1 MKSRRNQNVVVATI
15 GSWFLINVVASARAF
30 QYCRSAHRDER
41 NGFPYTAAVEWRE
54 AATLFASNSFFAD
67 RCWREWERIMQLP
80 RRLAQPIGTPAV
92 TFAYKNALKS
102 ESLTRE
108 SFYAPAA

>member
-1 MKSRRNQNVVVATI
+1 MKSGRNHNVVVATI
-15 GSWFLINVVASARAF
+15 AGWFMTNVAASARAF
-30 QYCRSAHRDER
+30 QYCWAAHRDEC
-41 NGFPYTAAVEWRE
+41 NGFPYTAALEWRE

-108 SFYAPAA
+108 GFYAPAA